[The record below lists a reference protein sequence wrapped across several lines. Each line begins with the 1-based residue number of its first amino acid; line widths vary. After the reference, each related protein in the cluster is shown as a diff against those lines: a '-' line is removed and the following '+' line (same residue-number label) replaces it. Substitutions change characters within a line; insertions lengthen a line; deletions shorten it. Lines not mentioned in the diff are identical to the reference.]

1 MFDASIMASALH
13 QNAPHR
19 QRGSGKEMPAPI
31 PLARLSR
38 DTKIR
43 FVNQRGRLKG
53 LMRLPLTGKPGPR
66 ELSQFVIDF
75 RHELARCSRAIRILG
90 IGSHEASAL

>member
-1 MFDASIMASALH
+1 MFDASIVASALH

-19 QRGSGKEMPAPI
+19 QRGGSEEVTAPI
-31 PLARLSR
+31 PLAGPAR
-38 DTKIR
+38 DAKIR
-43 FVNQRGRLKG
+43 FVDQCGGLKG
-53 LMRLPLTGKPGPR
+53 LMRLALAGKPGPR

-75 RHELARCSRAIRILG
+75 RHELARRSRAIRILG